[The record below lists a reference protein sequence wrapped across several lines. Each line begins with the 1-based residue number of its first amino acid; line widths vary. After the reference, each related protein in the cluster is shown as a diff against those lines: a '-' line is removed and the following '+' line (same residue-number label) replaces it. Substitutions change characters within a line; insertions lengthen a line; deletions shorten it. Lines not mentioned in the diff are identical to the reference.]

1 MSILTPDFIARELLQ
16 IKAIKLSPQKP
27 FTWASGL
34 KSPIY
39 CDNRLVLSYPD
50 LRSKIIDAFIE
61 QSKAFVPF
69 DVIGGVATAGIA
81 HSALIADRMEL
92 PMIYIRAEAKSHGMG
107 NQIEGKLE
115 PGARVLVIE
124 DLLSTGGS
132 SLKAVEAVRA
142 TGAIVVGV
150 LAIFSYGFDVCIKA
164 FEHAHCPFKTLTD
177 YPTLNRIAKTL
188 NYITDLDMVLLSDWN
203 QNPGAWSVNHQ
214 SMNN

>member
-39 CDNRLVLSYPD
+39 CDNRMVLSYPD

-61 QSKAFVPF
+61 QSKIFVPF

-81 HSALIADRMEL
+81 HAALIADRMEL
-92 PMIYIRAEAKSHGMG
+92 PMIYIRSEAKSHGMG
-107 NQIEGKLE
+107 NQVEGNLE
-115 PGARVLVIE
+115 AGQRVLVIE

-132 SLKAVEAVRA
+132 SLKAVDAVRA
-142 TGAIVVGV
+142 TGATVVGV
-150 LAIFSYGFDVCIKA
+150 LAIFSYGFDACITA
-164 FEHAHCPFKTLTD
+164 FANANCPYKTLTD
-177 YPTLNRIAKTL
+177 YPTLNKIAKTL
-188 NYITDLDMVLLSDWN
+188 NYITELDMVLLADWN
-203 QNPGAWSVNHQ
+203 QNPKAWSDHHQ
-214 SMNN
+214 SQNN

>member
-1 MSILTPDFIARELLQ
+1 MQ

-39 CDNRLVLSYPD
+39 CDNRMVLSYPE
-50 LRSKIIDAFIE
+50 LRSKIIDAFID
-61 QSKAFVPF
+61 QSKSYVPF

-81 HSALIADRMEL
+81 HAALIADRMEL
-92 PMIYIRAEAKSHGMG
+92 PMIYIRSEAKSHGMG

-115 PGARVLVIE
+115 QGQRVLVIE

-132 SLKAVEAVRA
+132 SLKAVESVRSA
-142 TGAIVVGV
+142 GGTVVGV
-150 LAIFSYGFDVCIKA
+150 MAIFSYGFESCRAA
-164 FEHAHCPFKTLTD
+164 FAQANCPFKTLTD

-188 NYITDLDMVLLSDWN
+188 NYITELDMVLLADWN
-203 QNPGAWSVNHQ
+203 QNPAAWSANHQ
-214 SMNN
+214 IMNN